1 MNGTLAPYETIKRV
15 AVVPD
20 EWSIET
26 DELTPSMKLKRR
38 VVEKKYAAEIQVF
51 YADEATST
59 K

>member
-1 MNGTLAPYETIKRV
+1 V

-38 VVEKKYAAEIQVF
+38 VVEKKYAAEIAGF
-51 YADEATST
+51 YQDEATSAR
-59 K
+59 